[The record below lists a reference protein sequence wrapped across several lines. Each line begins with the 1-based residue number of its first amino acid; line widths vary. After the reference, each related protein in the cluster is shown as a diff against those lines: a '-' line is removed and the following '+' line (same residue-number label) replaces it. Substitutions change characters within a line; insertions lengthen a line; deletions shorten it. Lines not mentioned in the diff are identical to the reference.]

1 MISKKY
7 PVMDIFIAGGIFLL
21 IIYGATTVSTN
32 LTTLAWIVSI
42 LGTVQVFFMQFIA
55 GGLKDIEND
64 FRHGARTLAIK
75 MGVRVEDGSV
85 KIPYSFW
92 ILGYTLQLAELVLLF
107 IPFFL
112 IFSPLNTYH
121 YAQIIAL
128 IFLSVLML
136 FISFKLLNIKYFER
150 NKARKFIGSHF
161 QINYMLVP
169 IMLMALSPWTI
180 LLAIIPLLIF
190 LFSNILLHGTLLQP
204 KTM

>member
-1 MISKKY
+1 
-7 PVMDIFIAGGIFLL
+7 
-21 IIYGATTVSTN
+21 
-32 LTTLAWIVSI
+32 
-42 LGTVQVFFMQFIA
+42 
-55 GGLKDIEND
+55 
-64 FRHGARTLAIK
+64 
-75 MGVRVEDGSV
+75 
-85 KIPYSFW
+85 
-92 ILGYTLQLAELVLLF
+92 
-107 IPFFL
+107 
-112 IFSPLNTYH
+112 
-121 YAQIIAL
+121 
-128 IFLSVLML
+128 ML